1 MKKLF
6 FLVCLISIFT
16 SAQANERVV
25 YGNDFEIIR
34 NSYDGEESESV
45 SMGNNTVI
53 LEENKIEASIQMTSG
68 PSCLF
73 EGVKLEG
80 NIYGPSEDQKIY
92 GESCRVILD
101 FKSTAHGK
109 TLDLSSL
116 GNCVSFCG
124 AGAELK
130 ATGLQKF

>member
-1 MKKLF
+1 MKKIL
-6 FLVCLISIFT
+6 FLVCLVSAFT
-16 SAQANERVV
+16 SVQAQDRVV
-25 YGNDFEIIR
+25 YGNDFEIVR

-45 SMGNNTVI
+45 SVGNNTII
-53 LEENKIEASIQMTSG
+53 LEEDKIDASIQMTSG

-73 EGVKLEG
+73 EGVKLEE
-80 NIYGPSEDQKIY
+80 NIYGPNEDLKEY

-101 FKSTAHGK
+101 FKTTEFGK
-109 TLDLSSL
+109 TLNISSI